1 MRLRPVGRPHMEG
14 GWEWVGMMFQATIL
28 AERAFAVDSGLHVLL
43 MNPLQPASF
52 LKICVA

>member
-1 MRLRPVGRPHMEG
+1 MEG